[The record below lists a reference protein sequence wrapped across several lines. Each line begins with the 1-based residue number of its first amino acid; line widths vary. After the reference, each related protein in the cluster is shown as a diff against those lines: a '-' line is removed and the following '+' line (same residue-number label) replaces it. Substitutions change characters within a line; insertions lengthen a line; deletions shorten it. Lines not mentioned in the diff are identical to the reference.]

1 MIMKKSSSILSI
13 FIFAD
18 SFDILLMIMGFLGAA
33 GDGISIPLMTY
44 ITAKVMNSIGA
55 ENASIVNYFTQ
66 VVNQVPLPLFS
77 LSASV
82 CTCFYYYLLQ
92 EKH

>member
-44 ITAKVMNSIGA
+44 ITAKVM
-55 ENASIVNYFTQ
+55 EQ
-66 VVNQVPLPLFS
+66 HW
-77 LSASV
+77 
-82 CTCFYYYLLQ
+82 C
-92 EKH
+92 